1 MDSSQQ
7 EESENDY
14 AFTVIEEEERAGAVD
29 EDDDIEELRKSLREI
44 MQDQTVNPKLQ
55 CLTVDPSFSMV
66 TVQSEDSGIV
76 WETVSSRC
84 STPWASEG
92 STTSEAY
99 SLEGSGVQ
107 GKVIIIMDEDKIVRK
122 RKKRSDNKLG
132 ERLRRSSRNFSGGN
146 ERPFMTEIAVP
157 NIRSEDMGE
166 NGVSADLKQDKEQ
179 QLFSLVSEGFE
190 ILNIMVPSRL
200 ATVDEEESTEMADN
214 LSYLENTP
222 QIKSKQGLEETE
234 PVEIVSEIAEVK
246 VDQEEK
252 KVKEEHV
259 VPVEPEPSQDS
270 AAKGGM
276 TDMDYFEKF
285 TLLDENLPDDL
296 PDGLEEHVLSE
307 ESQQSDSLENQE
319 KFTSSSSAPFVC
331 DTEMASEHL
340 DEVFY
345 KCGDNSEL
353 VEPAF
358 IKHQGKDEE
367 GSADEGGQI
376 KSSVKES
383 GSALFGCQEPI
394 LTPIF
399 LSPGPPK
406 IIDPVLLE
414 EPAALPFLYMDL
426 YEEAMGEKKKEE
438 DVSDVESIVSEK
450 CFKRRHSDSDD
461 GDGYLEKFILKDETP
476 VVETEPAEEDLNK
489 GSLRMWSQSKFEL
502 TGCLTHVE
510 EEDINEKEISTGQKP
525 STSVHKSIE
534 EVTAEP
540 ENKKED
546 TDTWYIGFENDS
558 PSVTGTTSDV
568 CKNVSQP
575 EMKINDKEDVR
586 SHEEQQAKCEILDDI
601 YKTTVDGMLRKELPR
616 RDLESPSKSTP
627 ESVPEMKSQL
637 HSASGE
643 EMSSVKE
650 NMGVILHG
658 NARLQEAGSVKV
670 TEEEELVNKTQDDH
684 KKVNI
689 TVKGWNNSGVQS
701 IEDSGS
707 VPRRELLRL
716 SPLIP
721 VQGEEESNED
731 QQKERQNVLDREGP
745 YSPLRSFMGQVD
757 LSMCGKEE
765 LLLNQAE
772 ETIEELG
779 YEIITQQEVRD
790 LELNKA
796 PEDEL
801 NHECGLS
808 FKKQHNHCPPSEE
821 LWEAEYEIIE
831 ASDGTLLSDIGQEQI
846 DSKTQAMDTFCLVC
860 RTPLVMWDQ
869 LYGEHQDHEVST
881 LDEAYEENRDKLG
894 HWISALQERSEKIED
909 LVSELE
915 LAYNS
920 VEEQFKTSEESL
932 DKQNQEILKLVMDQ
946 YNEMSQK
953 MEEEKKA
960 KLEQLYDQIVEF
972 QDRIDLAKEVLDR
985 TVKETEESDQGQLT
999 FLRDVNIMDCV
1010 DRLTSALESSLSL
1023 ELTPSTFPMFE
1034 DYSKSPSGCKQKE
1047 LEGIAIPQKPHLQAQ
1062 EANSATS
1069 TSVTVYWKV
1078 NEGDVIDCFQVYCM
1092 EEHQKAISE
1101 EYRVT
1106 VKESYCTLED
1116 LEPDKSYKVWVMA
1129 VNYTG
1134 CSLPSEKLLFR
1145 TAPATPTIDT
1155 EQSTVCWDFAIIR
1168 WSPSDHR
1175 NTESFTLEY
1184 CRQYACEGEG
1194 LRSISGIKHCE
1205 QKVLLHPNEN
1215 YLFYIKAV
1223 NCAGSSEQSEATLIS
1238 TRGTRFHL
1246 LKDTAHP
1253 SLELSEDMTTVH
1265 WHDGNA
1271 SQTGVA
1277 GSPGI
1282 LGEVLPP
1289 RGYHYWETSVRDCQA
1304 YRIGVTNHRAEY
1316 CSALGENSTS
1326 WCLHHIPTAS
1336 GSRFQLLH
1344 DSVTTDIIVAKSSD
1358 SIGTLLD
1365 FIHGSL
1371 SFFDGRSGQML
1382 SSCRFQCSEPCQAAL
1397 VLEQPG
1403 SLALRAVAEAP
1414 KFAKCH

>member
-1 MDSSQQ
+1 
-7 EESENDY
+7 
-14 AFTVIEEEERAGAVD
+14 
-29 EDDDIEELRKSLREI
+29 
-44 MQDQTVNPKLQ
+44 
-55 CLTVDPSFSMV
+55 
-66 TVQSEDSGIV
+66 
-76 WETVSSRC
+76 
-84 STPWASEG
+84 
-92 STTSEAY
+92 
-99 SLEGSGVQ
+99 
-107 GKVIIIMDEDKIVRK
+107 
-122 RKKRSDNKLG
+122 
-132 ERLRRSSRNFSGGN
+132 
-146 ERPFMTEIAVP
+146 
-157 NIRSEDMGE
+157 
-166 NGVSADLKQDKEQ
+166 
-179 QLFSLVSEGFE
+179 
-190 ILNIMVPSRL
+190 
-200 ATVDEEESTEMADN
+200 
-214 LSYLENTP
+214 
-222 QIKSKQGLEETE
+222 
-234 PVEIVSEIAEVK
+234 
-246 VDQEEK
+246 
-252 KVKEEHV
+252 
-259 VPVEPEPSQDS
+259 
-270 AAKGGM
+270 
-276 TDMDYFEKF
+276 
-285 TLLDENLPDDL
+285 
-296 PDGLEEHVLSE
+296 
-307 ESQQSDSLENQE
+307 
-319 KFTSSSSAPFVC
+319 
-331 DTEMASEHL
+331 
-340 DEVFY
+340 
-345 KCGDNSEL
+345 
-353 VEPAF
+353 
-358 IKHQGKDEE
+358 
-367 GSADEGGQI
+367 
-376 KSSVKES
+376 
-383 GSALFGCQEPI
+383 
-394 LTPIF
+394 
-399 LSPGPPK
+399 
-406 IIDPVLLE
+406 
-414 EPAALPFLYMDL
+414 
-426 YEEAMGEKKKEE
+426 
-438 DVSDVESIVSEK
+438 
-450 CFKRRHSDSDD
+450 
-461 GDGYLEKFILKDETP
+461 
-476 VVETEPAEEDLNK
+476 
-489 GSLRMWSQSKFEL
+489 MWSQSKFEL

-575 EMKINDKEDVR
+575 EMKINDKEVRDETKNIVAEHTETKNGKLISMDEEISIEGLMQDIKEKAFVVRDAKSAFQDTAKNIEVFHDKPEKPFTIQKPESKIKEKVIKIQQSESEPEEHAKIQQPESEFSLKEETVDIYKLESSAQEQSTDSTPYHTVSAKTFQDVR